1 MAYIKIE
8 NCNKKIKNKVILEDI
23 SLSLE
28 RNKIYGFIG
37 HNGSGKTVL
46 FKLIAGL
53 IYSNG
58 GSIRIDDKKV
68 SPDRDYPVKVGVM
81 IENISLWPYLSA
93 FENLSVL
100 AKIRNEISDDD
111 IKNAL
116 KRVQLD
122 TGKKAFSKFSLGMKQ
137 RLVFAQAL
145 MEKPDLL
152 ILDEPTNALDK
163 DGVELFKKII
173 KEEVARGA
181 TVLIASH
188 SMEGLTVARNY
199 KSCGWGRERCD
210 REGHAVFLRPRIDSA
225 IMGSASTGISTSST
239 KLKMISTFCLR
250 LPSDLSGAW
259 MMIFLI
265 YSLTIVCVS
274 SVTSTYFF
282 VSAMKASRSSPI
294 ACRCSTHSSVAS
306 ISSFNRSC
314 SAS

>member
-53 IYSNG
+53 IYSSG
-58 GSIRIDDKKV
+58 GSIKIDEKKV

-100 AKIRNEISDDD
+100 AKIRNEISDND
-111 IKNAL
+111 IKNVL

-122 TGKKAFSKFSLGMKQ
+122 TGKKVFSKFSLGMKQ
-137 RLVFAQAL
+137 RLVFAQAI

-188 SMEGLTVARNY
+188 SMEDF
-199 KSCGWGRERCD
+199 SDFCD
-210 REGHAVFLRPRIDSA
+210 GVIYLSD
-225 IMGSASTGISTSST
+225 G
-239 KLKMISTFCLR
+239 KLVKTQ
-250 LPSDLSGAW
+250 G
-259 MMIFLI
+259 
-265 YSLTIVCVS
+265 V
-274 SVTSTYFF
+274 
-282 VSAMKASRSSPI
+282 
-294 ACRCSTHSSVAS
+294 
-306 ISSFNRSC
+306 
-314 SAS
+314 